1 MRYIVINKFSSIPLY
16 IQLRNS
22 IRLAIDDGTLK
33 NKDKLPT
40 EDELC
45 DTFHIS
51 RPVVRQA
58 YADFLAQGV
67 LIRMKGKGT
76 FVTKQVVSR
85 SFTSELYNFSG
96 EMDRLGKSPKTQV
109 LMVEVIHND
118 PHIFSL
124 LSMKE
129 GEDCLHFKRLRSA
142 DNVPV
147 YVEDS
152 YIDLKQFPHLEK
164 VDFAV
169 NSLFHVFETKYQR
182 PVHKTY
188 NVYNAQL
195 VSDIDA
201 NLLDVEKRSAVHRV
215 QSFTYDTLGRLMEVS
230 IASFPG
236 ERNTFDVIVRR
247 DRK

>member
-1 MRYIVINKFSSIPLY
+1 MRYININKFSSIPLY

-22 IRLAIDDGTLK
+22 IRVAIDDGTLK

-58 YADFLAQGV
+58 YADLLAQGV
-67 LIRMKGKGT
+67 IIRMKGKGT

-85 SFTSELYNFSG
+85 NFTNELYNFSG
-96 EMDRLGKSPKTQV
+96 EMERLGKKPKTKV
-109 LMVEVIHND
+109 LVVEVLHGDPVVYPLLGLKEND
-118 PHIFSL
+118 KI
-124 LSMKE
+124 
-129 GEDCLHFKRLRSA
+129 LHFKRLRLA
-142 DNVPV
+142 DDVPV
-147 YVEDS
+147 YLEDS
-152 YIDLKQFPHLEK
+152 YIDLKQFPNLER
-164 VDFAV
+164 VDFAS
-169 NSLFHVFETKYQR
+169 NSLFSVFETKYQR

-188 NVYNAQL
+188 NVYTAML
-195 VSDIDA
+195 VSDNDA
-201 NLLDVEKRSAVHRV
+201 SLLDVEKRSAVHRV
-215 QSFTYDTLGRLMEVS
+215 QSYTYDALGRLMEASV
-230 IASFPG
+230 ASFPG

>member
-1 MRYIVINKFSSIPLY
+1 MQYIVINKFSNIPLY
-16 IQLRNS
+16 AQLRNS
-22 IRLAIDDGTLK
+22 IRQAIDDGTLK

-58 YADFLAQGV
+58 YADLLALGII
-67 LIRMKGKGT
+67 IRMKGKGT
-76 FVTKQVVSR
+76 FVTKQVISR
-85 SFTSELYNFSG
+85 NFTNELFNFSG
-96 EMDRLGKSPKTQV
+96 EMDRLGKKPKTKV
-109 LMVEVIHND
+109 LMVEVIHSD
-118 PHIFSL
+118 AHIFPL
-124 LSMKE
+124 IQLKE
-129 GEDCLHFKRLRSA
+129 GDDCLHFKRLRLA

-152 YIDLKQFPHLEK
+152 YVDLKQFPNLEK
-164 VDFAV
+164 FDFGV
-169 NSLFHVFETKYQR
+169 NSLFQVFATQYQR
-182 PVHKTY
+182 PVYKTY
-188 NVYNAQL
+188 NVYTAQL

-201 NLLDVEKRSAVHRV
+201 NLLDVDKRTAVHRV
-215 QSFTYDTLGRLMEVS
+215 QSFTYDTLGRLMEFS

-236 ERNTFDVIVRR
+236 ERNTFDVVVRR

>member
-1 MRYIVINKFSSIPLY
+1 MRYILINKFSKIPLY
-16 IQLRNS
+16 VQLRNS
-22 IRLAIDDGTLK
+22 IRQAIDDGTLK

-58 YADFLAQGV
+58 YGDLLTEG
-67 LIRMKGKGT
+67 IITRMKGKGT
-76 FVTKQVVSR
+76 FVNKQVVSR
-85 SFTSELYNFSG
+85 SFTSELYNFTG
-96 EMDRLGKSPKTQV
+96 EMERLGKTPKTKV
-109 LMVEVIHND
+109 LVVEVLRSE
-118 PHIFSL
+118 PMIFPL
-124 LSMKE
+124 LSLKD
-129 GEDCLHFKRLRSA
+129 GSPCLHFKRLRLA

-152 YIDLKQFPHLEK
+152 YIDLKQFPQLEK
-164 VDFAV
+164 VDFAT
-169 NSLFHVFETKYQR
+169 NSLFGVFENNYHR

-188 NVYNAQL
+188 NVYSAML
-195 VSDIDA
+195 VSDNDA
-201 NLLDVEKRSAVHRV
+201 LLLDIEKRAAVHRV
-215 QSFTYDTLGRLMEVS
+215 ASTTYDTHGKVMEVS
-230 IASFPG
+230 VASFPG

>member
-1 MRYIVINKFSSIPLY
+1 
-16 IQLRNS
+16 
-22 IRLAIDDGTLK
+22 
-33 NKDKLPT
+33 
-40 EDELC
+40 
-45 DTFHIS
+45 
-51 RPVVRQA
+51 
-58 YADFLAQGV
+58 
-67 LIRMKGKGT
+67 
-76 FVTKQVVSR
+76 
-85 SFTSELYNFSG
+85 
-96 EMDRLGKSPKTQV
+96 
-109 LMVEVIHND
+109 
-118 PHIFSL
+118 
-124 LSMKE
+124 MKE
-129 GEDCLHFKRLRSA
+129 GEACLHFKRLRSA

-164 VDFAV
+164 VDFGV
-169 NSLFHVFETKYQR
+169 NSLFQVFESKYQR